1 MRKGIMNIRAGVGRV
16 RCEAIVGESESCSWR
31 SAPFWTTLAQKI
43 FTGSRAKPRVLR
55 LTLIFRQA
63 IQAIFRLIGASSPN
77 PNPSLLSLLL
87 LWSSRTTEFSLL
99 RPPILDVSRLRS
111 ILALLLLLLWV
122 YRPCPLIFVCP
133 LPRSGSSFRC
143 KFSCGDRETELGPE
157 MAWLMVPVAVLL
169 L

>member
-1 MRKGIMNIRAGVGRV
+1 VKVEV
-16 RCEAIVGESESCSWR
+16 EV
-31 SAPFWTTLAQKI
+31 K
-43 FTGSRAKPRVLR
+43 LR
-55 LTLIFRQA
+55 LESATPCQLFRSNWLERECYAGPTLIFRQA
-63 IQAIFRLIGASSPN
+63 IQAIFLLIGASSPK

-99 RPPILDVSRLRS
+99 RPPILEVSRLRS
-111 ILALLLLLLWV
+111 ILALLLLLLLLWV
-122 YRPCPLIFVCP
+122 YRLCPLIFASP

-157 MAWLMVPVAVLL
+157 MGWLMVPVAVLL